1 MCSYAEL
8 FLCER
13 APGTTVALV
22 VLGGGRAWISCPP
35 VLGHAFLPRLR
46 VSARALFR
54 LRAPAER

>member
-22 VLGGGRAWISCPP
+22 GVGRWAR
-35 VLGHAFLPRLR
+35 LDFLPHQPSGTPSCLASE
-46 VSARALFR
+46 SALVRDFFCL
-54 LRAPAER
+54 